1 MSCLKNC
8 ADTRNEIRM
17 SNEKKEEKNLKKYK
31 ENKGKEIADK
41 NTKPKQKGNDE
52 HDVNEEKIKDK
63 ERNIKNKDDKNKG
76 IKKEENKIE
85 EDKLSNEEK
94 VEKNKLDEEKEESK
108 EKEDKTLDKEKEN
121 KIKKE
126 KNIKDEEGK
135 NDFNKRG
142 KGKFEEDFYHDKYN
156 KKYKLYGFSNSRN
169 NCYLNSSLQ
178 LLTRIKELKEE
189 ILNFQ
194 DKYINRE
201 FITRGNLVKEF
212 KIILEEIENNKKIID
227 PDYLKKEMGK
237 IDERYKYSSQEDANE
252 FISNFLEGLREETS
266 DKSQIGKIN
275 KNIFND
281 KLMNEAY
288 EKFYNKFY
296 KRKGYSFL
304 LDLFY
309 GNYITE
315 TYCKKCNKKSIKF
328 SAFNMIELPIYQLAK
343 HNEDNSLDIYQ
354 ILNSYFSES
363 KIHGKTC

>member
-17 SNEKKEEKNLKKYK
+17 SNEKKEEKNLKKNK

-108 EKEDKTLDKEKEN
+108 EKEDKILDKEKEN

-135 NDFNKRG
+135 NDLRG

-178 LLTRIKELKEE
+178 LLTRINELKEK
-189 ILNFQ
+189 ILNFP

-252 FISNFLEGLREETS
+252 FISNFLDGLREETS
-266 DKSQIGKIN
+266 DKSQIGKKKKNFIIN
-275 KNIFND
+275 FIK
-281 KLMNEAY
+281 
-288 EKFYNKFY
+288 EK
-296 KRKGYSFL
+296 
-304 LDLFY
+304 
-309 GNYITE
+309 
-315 TYCKKCNKKSIKF
+315 
-328 SAFNMIELPIYQLAK
+328 
-343 HNEDNSLDIYQ
+343 DIH
-354 ILNSYFSES
+354 FF
-363 KIHGKTC
+363 